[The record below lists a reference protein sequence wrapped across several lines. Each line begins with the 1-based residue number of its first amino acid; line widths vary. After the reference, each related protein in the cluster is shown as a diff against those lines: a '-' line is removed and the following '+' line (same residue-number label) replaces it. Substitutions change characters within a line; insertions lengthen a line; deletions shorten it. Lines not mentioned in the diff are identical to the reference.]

1 MNNAISFI
9 LTVLADWFL
18 ISRFVKLSNTAFV
31 VGEEVVE
38 EATGSEDRVTNW
50 KQAQTRLGAAIF
62 QTQKKLPLF
71 PPRPFTFLLKTS
83 TLQSY
88 FKKYGRDQAYF
99 YGLLSAIKYLNLL
112 NLLIYWSILC
122 TIKKYVLHLPKIP
135 FRISAHSSSSSVNL
149 CFISTFDFSAMFSY
163 ILSQRCDQL
172 SQSSV
177 METIVM

>member
-1 MNNAISFI
+1 MNLFFI
-9 LTVLADWFL
+9 RESCTC
-18 ISRFVKLSNTAFV
+18 
-31 VGEEVVE
+31 
-38 EATGSEDRVTNW
+38 
-50 KQAQTRLGAAIF
+50 
-62 QTQKKLPLF
+62 
-71 PPRPFTFLLKTS
+71 TFLLKTS

-149 CFISTFDFSAMFSY
+149 CFIWTFDFSAMFSY

-177 METIVM
+177 MERRISVSYTAFVPFRVIDKSSENCEQIEGRSAIVLC